1 MANIWQTM
9 EEAALTLGVSS
20 RTLHRRITKGEVET
34 RLHHGRREVLVDVP
48 APLSAVADSTSEQP
62 ATLSDTQSATAGGSE
77 GTGWGSEAQP
87 ALLALH
93 EDRLRRTDLAIVAYQ
108 QSVTVAAMEARRWRT
123 GARIAWSVA
132 GTAVIALFLTVVWS
146 THRLTAASAQVGNL
160 SQRVQTFAT
169 QSDIQSTAAERFRQ
183 QAESAQIDAA
193 RAQGELAA
201 ERRRAADAAQ
211 RLAAA
216 APSTRPSAAAATQPS
231 TLSATWP
238 TFLDKLAGIMR
249 K

>member
-34 RLHHGRREVLVDVP
+34 RLQNGRREVLVDVP
-48 APLSAVADSTSEQP
+48 APLSAPEESVSPHPAPSVSHPADEP
-62 ATLSDTQSATAGGSE
+62 AWSGD
-77 GTGWGSEAQP
+77 AQP
-87 ALLALH
+87 AILALH

-132 GTAVIALFLTVVWS
+132 GAAVIALFLTVVWS
-146 THRLTAASAQVGNL
+146 THRLTAASAQVDTL
-160 SQRVQTFAT
+160 SEQVQTLAT
-169 QSDIQSTAAERFRQ
+169 RTDTQSTAAERFRQ
-183 QAESAQIDAA
+183 QAETARIDAA

-201 ERRRAADAAQ
+201 ERHRADQ
-211 RLAAA
+211 RLTA
-216 APSTRPSAAAATQPS
+216 APATQPAPS
-231 TLSATWP
+231 NLSAAWP
-238 TFLDKLAGIMR
+238 TGLLDRLAGIMR
-249 K
+249 NQEH